1 MKKLSKVYIGL
12 ILFLL
17 FAPIL
22 VMIFFS
28 FNAGKSTAV
37 FSGFSFKWYTELIQN
52 SEILDALRNS
62 LILAV
67 ASSAI
72 ATVIG
77 TAAAF
82 GIHHMKSKY
91 LRQSLMTV
99 TNIPLMNPEI
109 ITGISMMFLFVFV
122 GTFLG
127 LQMS

>member
-1 MKKLSKVYIGL
+1 MKRFAKFYIGL

-28 FNAGKSTAV
+28 FNEGKSTAV
-37 FSGFSFKWYTELIQN
+37 FSGFSLKWYAELLQN
-52 SEILDALRNS
+52 SEILNALRNS
-62 LILAV
+62 LIRAV

-82 GIHHMKSKY
+82 GIHHMKNKY
-91 LRQSLMTV
+91 MV
-99 TNIPLMNPEI
+99 MYA
-109 ITGISMMFLFVFV
+109 
-122 GTFLG
+122 
-127 LQMS
+127 